1 MSNGRKCVGG
11 KRKALL
17 HQVAVPRGLCSM
29 CGARFLCRLLY
40 FNSGCKIRLKASAQC
55 VFFIYIFFFLH
66 ARLPA
71 QHIFTL
77 SVLSY
82 SGKVNSLKAH
92 KYSHLRSESADSEHT
107 LALAHKGAACS
118 LSYQHLDP
126 SRATDLGEKSLV
138 WLTVSHSACWFN
150 RRAVSRCSRLRV
162 RSSSAPNYHLI

>member
-1 MSNGRKCVGG
+1 MGG

-29 CGARFLCRLLY
+29 CGSRFLCRLLFISIPAVKY
-40 FNSGCKIRLKASAQC
+40 DLKRALSVC
-55 VFFIYIFFFLH
+55 FLFIFYFLH

-118 LSYQHLDP
+118 LSY
-126 SRATDLGEKSLV
+126 
-138 WLTVSHSACWFN
+138 
-150 RRAVSRCSRLRV
+150 
-162 RSSSAPNYHLI
+162 